1 MPIISFVITAILLFS
16 FFMLLF
22 EEMKVAIYLRVSTDK
37 QSVESQRHAIEN
49 YVQRRGW
56 DIVAEYSDIESAA
69 KKRLGQEQL
78 FADALKKKFD
88 AVIVF
93 RFDRFARSLKDLLE
107 SLDLF
112 RQCGVAFVSISE
124 EIDTTTPTGWL
135 MFQLVGAMA
144 EFERSILIER
154 TKTGLA
160 VAKAKGKKLGRP
172 PLFVDRENVL
182 KMRQE
187 GKSLRA
193 IAKKEGCSAASI
205 MRILKCFVPCTQQC
219 PY

>member
-1 MPIISFVITAILLFS
+1 L
-16 FFMLLF
+16 
-22 EEMKVAIYLRVSTDK
+22 KVAIYLRVSTDK
-37 QSVESQRHAIEN
+37 QSVESQRHAIES
-49 YVQRRGW
+49 YALRQKW
-56 DIVAEYSDIESAA
+56 EIVAEYSDIESAVKKPKVARLPKQSKQSNHEAIEA
-69 KKRLGQEQL
+69 KQSGREQL

-107 SLDLF
+107 SLDWF
-112 RQCGVAFVSISE
+112 HRCGVNFISVSE
-124 EIDTTTPTGWL
+124 DIDTTTPTGWL

-172 PLFVDRENVL
+172 PVFVDQQNVI

-193 IAKKEGCSAASI
+193 IAKKEGCSPASI
-205 MRILKCFVPCTQQC
+205 MRILKVINGSFIR
-219 PY
+219 